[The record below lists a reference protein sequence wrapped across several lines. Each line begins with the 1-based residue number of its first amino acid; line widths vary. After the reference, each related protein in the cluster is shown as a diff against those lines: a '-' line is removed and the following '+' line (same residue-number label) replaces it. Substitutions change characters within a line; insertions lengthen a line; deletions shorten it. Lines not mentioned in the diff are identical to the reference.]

1 MKFLK
6 KHLPECLLGLA
17 ILMYCAYFIFTS
29 IIKMRY
35 LYGNYFDIGIMHQT
49 VFNTFKAFTTFDFS
63 RFLEMTDPYGPMQ
76 VKRMAI
82 HNDPIL
88 AFMAPFYIFWSG
100 PETLLVLQTL
110 ILAAGSIGL
119 YLISLE
125 IFKHDKIARWFGL
138 LFAVLYLLNP
148 SMQNS
153 NLFEFHGVTLA
164 TSLIIFMFYFW
175 LKKRLWISFIF
186 FILTLLTKEQIGLTT
201 AFFGFYV
208 LWTYFQEA
216 KYRIVISKKYI
227 FPIVIILLSI
237 SWFYASLEWIIPMA
251 RGGTNHFALEYY
263 GEFGDSPSDVVFSVL
278 KQPTKAFEYIFHQ
291 DALTYLLKLFQP
303 VGFLAFF
310 SPLTLAI
317 AAPEFGVNLISQNS
331 NMRLIIYHYTAVLT
345 SFIFIATIL
354 GTFRLYGWMQKK
366 ISKKTAQIILF
377 TYLLVNVAIAS
388 YSFSSLPY
396 AVKGE
401 RYIFNHPFANRMEV
415 FRWSNELKS
424 EEFKVSSTGKLAPFF
439 TSRRYFYIL
448 SSRYDL
454 ADYVILNPQEVF
466 VDFGSENAIPAYE
479 ALQTDKRFVKIYDEN
494 NLQVY
499 KKVAR

>member
-1 MKFLK
+1 
-6 KHLPECLLGLA
+6 
-17 ILMYCAYFIFTS
+17 
-29 IIKMRY
+29 
-35 LYGNYFDIGIMHQT
+35 
-49 VFNTFKAFTTFDFS
+49 V
-63 RFLEMTDPYGPMQ
+63 
-76 VKRMAI
+76 
-82 HNDPIL
+82 
-88 AFMAPFYIFWSG
+88 
-100 PETLLVLQTL
+100 
-110 ILAAGSIGL
+110 
-119 YLISLE
+119 
-125 IFKHDKIARWFGL
+125 WF
-138 LFAVLYLLNP
+138 F
-148 SMQNS
+148 
-153 NLFEFHGVTLA
+153 
-164 TSLIIFMFYFW
+164 
-175 LKKRLWISFIF
+175 
-186 FILTLLTKEQIGLTT
+186 
-201 AFFGFYV
+201 
-208 LWTYFQEA
+208 
-216 KYRIVISKKYI
+216 
-227 FPIVIILLSI
+227 
-237 SWFYASLEWIIPMA
+237 ASLEWIIPMA

-278 KQPTKAFEYIFHQ
+278 KQPTKAFEYIFHP
-291 DALTYLLKLFQP
+291 DALDYLIKLFQP
-303 VGFLAFF
+303 VGFLAFL

-366 ISKKTAQIILF
+366 MSKKTAQIILF
-377 TYLLVNVAIAS
+377 SYLLINVAIAS

-401 RYIFNHPFANRMEV
+401 RYIFTHPFANRMEV
-415 FRWSNELKS
+415 FKWSDELKS
-424 EEFKVSSTGKLAPFF
+424 EDYKVSSTGKLAPFF

-499 KKVAR
+499 KKVAQ